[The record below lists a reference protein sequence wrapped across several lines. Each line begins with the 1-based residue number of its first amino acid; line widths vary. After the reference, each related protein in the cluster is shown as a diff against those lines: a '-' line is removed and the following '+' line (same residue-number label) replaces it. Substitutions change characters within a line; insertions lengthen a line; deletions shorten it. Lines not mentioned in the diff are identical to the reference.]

1 LKCLTIGPGIIR
13 LRRMSP
19 EAREATA
26 SRISIEPPG
35 QLPRNFSLDNTTD
48 SPDKPSG
55 LRWGRSIVAPLLFLL
70 LILAVIAGS
79 WPPDQAGP
87 VISPAHAFE
96 VFQKPISFKPALD
109 QDNPK
114 LILAMAYQVPKPRF
128 RYRSS
133 RKLMAKPGALR
144 AKEGPGKLP
153 SVETRQRFYWPTVKD
168 MAKLYKVDPA
178 LVMAVIQVE
187 STFNPDAVS
196 NRQAMGLMQIVPNTA
211 DHLGLATPFD
221 PEANIEAGVRYLAW
235 LNKMFKRNER
245 KVLAA
250 YNAGP
255 TLVKKKPRVLKWRNT
270 RRYIAKVQKYR
281 NMFKRRLHKFDAP

>member
-1 LKCLTIGPGIIR
+1 MITLP
-13 LRRMSP
+13 RMSP
-19 EAREATA
+19 EAREACA
-26 SRISIEPPG
+26 SRLCIEPPA
-35 QLPRNFSLDNTTD
+35 QLPSNFTLDNTTD
-48 SPDKPSG
+48 SPAKPSG
-55 LRWGRSIVAPLLFLL
+55 LRGLHLIVAPILLLL
-70 LILAVIAGS
+70 LILTVIAGS

-109 QDNPK
+109 QDSPQV
-114 LILAMAYQVPKPRF
+114 ILAMAYQVPQPKF
-128 RYRSS
+128 RYRST
-133 RKLMAKPGALR
+133 RKLMAKPGTLR

-153 SVETRQRFYWPTVKD
+153 DVETRQRFYWPTVKD

-196 NRQAMGLMQIVPNTA
+196 KRKAMGLMQIVPNTA
-211 DHLGLATPFD
+211 DHLGLAAPFD

-235 LNKMFKRNER
+235 LSKMFKRNER

-255 TLVKKKPRVLKWRNT
+255 TLVKKKPRVLRWRNT